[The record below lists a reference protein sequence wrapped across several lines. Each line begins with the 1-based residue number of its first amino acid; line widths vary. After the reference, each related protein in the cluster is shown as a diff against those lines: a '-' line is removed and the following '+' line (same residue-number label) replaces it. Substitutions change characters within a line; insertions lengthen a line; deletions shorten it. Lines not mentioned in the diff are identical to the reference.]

1 MSLLLNSFDWKVAKL
16 NMNIIICEIS
26 LCLFKMINK
35 EVDFEIVFTH
45 FYSKSS
51 IERVFVWFLCSSIE
65 KRKMNQIF
73 VLNLVLSEC
82 SFEFLVLLFFS
93 VDITWTMY
101 FYGNRNISSESS
113 FDFTYFFLGTIN
125 VLKRSEANIFMEK
138 QY

>member
-1 MSLLLNSFDWKVAKL
+1 MSKSKFDLPFMFLSLKSLQRNIFFIQKQSSIERVFIKMSLLLNSFDWKVAKL

-35 EVDFEIVFTH
+35 GVDFEIVFTH
-45 FYSKSS
+45 FYSKST

-82 SFEFLVLLFFS
+82 SFEFLVLLFLT
-93 VDITWTMY
+93 V
-101 FYGNRNISSESS
+101 RESR
-113 FDFTYFFLGTIN
+113 T
-125 VLKRSEANIFMEK
+125 VL
-138 QY
+138 